1 MTKKITED
9 MVYLWLGSDTLPSE
23 IHEILAELANGEYYP
38 KQMKQD
44 IIATVG
50 EDFE

>member
-23 IHEILAELANGEYYP
+23 IHEILAELANGEYDP
-38 KQMKQD
+38 MQMKQD